1 MWKYGIILKCFARI
15 LNIPFLSY
23 SNQYWYSVFC
33 LWNFEKIFRICPWKH
48 LCLKYLCFVF
58 RILPFV
64 CIVIVWLWKHLCLKS
79 HLEEIFAFCLPLLVF
94 VSNQFEN
101 TNIKGGRTVR
111 PSTSNC
117 PEIQMETSSVDAIAI
132 YEIWNYH
139 YLKLSGVR
147 RCFRVLKL
155 ICHFLNALWR

>member
-1 MWKYGIILKCFARI
+1 MWKYGIILKCFAQI

-23 SNQYWYSVFC
+23 SNQYWYFVFC

-111 PSTSNC
+111 PSTPNC
-117 PEIQMETSSVDAIAI
+117 PTVFGLTTGLLSAAHQACKRLLSVCIIALS
-132 YEIWNYH
+132 YFIWSNFNIH
-139 YLKLSGVR
+139 
-147 RCFRVLKL
+147 
-155 ICHFLNALWR
+155 